1 MSQIWAP
8 LAEGQRPGIYV
19 PGQFIYLQ
27 GTQADT
33 FFYLVSGAARS
44 FISSESGGER
54 VLTVHRAGDLM
65 GEASF
70 FDERPRVSSAVALV
84 RSEAISVDR
93 ERLNAVFRAHP
104 DLALPML
111 QYLARTVRMVTGHVD
126 DMSFLRADQ
135 RVARYLLSLPA
146 EADGSLRCTHEEI
159 GAAVGVSRVTV
170 SRALGAFARRGWVET
185 GYRSMRLRD
194 RQALEH
200 FSEQG
205 PALEQEG

>member
-33 FFYLVSGAARS
+33 FFYLVSGVARS

-135 RVARYLLSLPA
+135 RVARYLLSLPEEA
-146 EADGSLRCTHEEI
+146 EKGRLACTHEEI
-159 GAAVGVSRVTV
+159 GFSVGVSRVTV
-170 SRALGAFARRGWVET
+170 SRVLGDFVRRGWVET
-185 GYRSMRLRD
+185 AYRGVRLKD
-194 RQALEH
+194 RRAL
-200 FSEQG
+200 
-205 PALEQEG
+205 QELADAPG

>member
-1 MSQIWAP
+1 MAHIWSP
-8 LAEGQRPGIYV
+8 LAEGRKPRVYA

-27 GTQADT
+27 GSEADT

-54 VLTVHRAGDLM
+54 ALTVHRAGDLM

-70 FDERPRVSSAVALV
+70 FDECPRVSSAVALV
-84 RSEAISVDR
+84 RSEAVSIDR
-93 ERLNAVFRAHP
+93 DRLNAVFQVHP

-135 RVARYLLSLPA
+135 RVARYLLSIPEENGL
-146 EADGSLRCTHEEI
+146 LICTHEEI
-159 GAAVGVSRVTV
+159 GFSVGVSRVTV
-170 SRALGAFARRGWVET
+170 SRVLGEFSRRGWVET
-185 GYRSMRLRD
+185 AYRGVRLRD
-194 RQALEH
+194 RRAL
-200 FSEQG
+200 
-205 PALEQEG
+205 QELA

>member
-135 RVARYLLSLPA
+135 RVARYLLSLPEEA
-146 EADGSLRCTHEEI
+146 ERGRLACTHEEI
-159 GAAVGVSRVTV
+159 GFSVGVSRVTV
-170 SRALGAFARRGWVET
+170 SRVLNQLARQGIIELGYSTIFVWDIEALKKT
-185 GYRSMRLRD
+185 C
-194 RQALEH
+194 QI
-200 FSEQG
+200 
-205 PALEQEG
+205 

>member
-135 RVARYLLSLPA
+135 RVARYLLSLPEEA
-146 EADGSLRCTHEEI
+146 ERGRLACTHEEI
-159 GAAVGVSRVTV
+159 GFSVGVSRVTV
-170 SRALGAFARRGWVET
+170 SRVLNQLARQGIIELGYSTIFVWDIEALKKTCQV
-185 GYRSMRLRD
+185 
-194 RQALEH
+194 
-200 FSEQG
+200 
-205 PALEQEG
+205 

>member
-1 MSQIWAP
+1 MSQMWSP
-8 LAEGQRPGIYV
+8 LAEGQRPGIDV

-44 FISSESGGER
+44 WISSETGGER

-135 RVARYLLSLPA
+135 RVARYLLSLPEEA
-146 EADGSLRCTHEEI
+146 ERGRLACTHEEI
-159 GAAVGVSRVTV
+159 GFSVGVSRVTV
-170 SRALGAFARRGWVET
+170 SRVLNQLARQGIIELGYSTIFVWDIEALKKT
-185 GYRSMRLRD
+185 C
-194 RQALEH
+194 QI
-200 FSEQG
+200 
-205 PALEQEG
+205 